1 MMCSGFDGGFDAG
14 FGDGGTMT
22 IINDLEVIEA
32 ALRQEALNIIAQAD
46 AVAQA
51 IARLHTLDDV
61 LDTAAAEIEPD

>member
-1 MMCSGFDGGFDAG
+1 MS
-14 FGDGGTMT
+14 
-22 IINDLEVIEA
+22 IINDLEAIEA

-51 IARLHTLDDV
+51 IARLHALDDV

>member
-1 MMCSGFDGGFDAG
+1 
-14 FGDGGTMT
+14 MT

-61 LDTAAAEIEPD
+61 LDTAATEIEPD